1 MYNKDLK
8 DYLQVLR
15 TREARPP
22 FAEMARLVA
31 NAPSRSAAQVPLF
44 ANSAGALLL
53 GGVLAAGAW
62 VLSGKYPAAEM
73 PYTDNPVNTGSSL
86 LSRESHESHESHG
99 SYESHKS
106 YGSLSPKLIH
116 AKTNK
121 LQFANSTGA
130 EAPVLDDSALVLH
143 NSSSLLSVANDE
155 NSILP
160 IHTCVIIEQAAS
172 IQPIAED
179 THPIPPITIPS
190 SDEPNM
196 GSFFSTLG
204 GAISR
209 QFSAPFQQT
218 SFSDAFLSVGYNFSP
233 HSSIRI
239 LAGEEVFS
247 APSSTTTNSISFHD
261 TTFVHDGQSYQNVL
275 GEIQGVNPPAL
286 MRVYWLGASYR
297 YSLGDLSN
305 VIRPFAEVMA
315 GGSTDGFLTHQS
327 LGAEF
332 TATSNI
338 DLDLLFEASELVP
351 QNSGWLTKAGFSAAI
366 SYAW

>member
-1 MYNKDLK
+1 MYNKDIK

-31 NAPSRSAAQVPLF
+31 NAPSRSAAAVPLF
-44 ANSAGALLL
+44 AKFAGVLCI

-62 VLSGKYPAAEM
+62 VLSGKFVTTEVPAK
-73 PYTDNPVNTGSSL
+73 NNLVNASSSQ
-86 LSRESHESHESHG
+86 LSNESHG

-130 EAPVLDDSALVLH
+130 EAPVLHDSALVLH
-143 NSSSLLSVANDE
+143 NSSSPLSVANDE

-160 IHTCVIIEQAAS
+160 IHTCVIVEQPTS
-172 IQPIAED
+172 IQLIAED

-209 QFSAPFQQT
+209 QFNAPFQQT
-218 SFSDAFLSVGYNFSP
+218 SFDDAFLGMGYNFSP
-233 HSSIRI
+233 HSSIRV

-247 APSSTTTNSISFHD
+247 APSSTTTNSISFRD

-275 GEIQGVNPPAL
+275 GEIQGADPPTL

-297 YSLGDLSN
+297 YTIGYLSN
-305 VIRPFAEVMA
+305 AIRPFAEVMA

-332 TATSNI
+332 IASSNI

-351 QNSGWLTKAGFSAAI
+351 QNSGWLTKAGFSAAV
-366 SYAW
+366 SYCW